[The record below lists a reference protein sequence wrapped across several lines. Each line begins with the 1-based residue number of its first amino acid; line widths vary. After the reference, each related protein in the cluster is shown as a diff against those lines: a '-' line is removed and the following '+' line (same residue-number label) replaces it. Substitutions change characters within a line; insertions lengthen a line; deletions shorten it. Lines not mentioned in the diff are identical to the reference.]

1 MIVTLPFNSATR
13 ASRMIR
19 RSHLSRKK
27 NNFTLAFWENQV
39 FLYYLANCGNFGEK
53 IWRFIKPKARYS
65 NSVRIKTKHEKF
77 SSILNLQ
84 KENRWLQ
91 REFELFCQVF
101 YSKVVWP
108 DTKPLFGCHMK
119 LFKVIRTKNH
129 SREVGIIFL
138 TGKYNL
144 EKFEFLWRPM

>member
-1 MIVTLPFNSATR
+1 MIVTLPSNSATR

-108 DTKPLFGCHMK
+108 DTKPLFVFYETLQGYLYRQK
-119 LFKVIRTKNH
+119 
-129 SREVGIIFL
+129 IIA
-138 TGKYNL
+138 
-144 EKFEFLWRPM
+144 EKSASYFWQVNTI

>member
-1 MIVTLPFNSATR
+1 MIVTLPSNSATR

-65 NSVRIKTKHEKF
+65 NSVRIKTKHENF

-108 DTKPLFGCHMK
+108 DTKPLFVFYETLQGYLYRQK
-119 LFKVIRTKNH
+119 
-129 SREVGIIFL
+129 IIA
-138 TGKYNL
+138 
-144 EKFEFLWRPM
+144 EKSASYFWQVNTI